1 MLDASN
7 FLQVIR
13 VPEEVTPVLDE
24 SEAKRLASVSP
35 GTRCVLLGIEGIRGS
50 RHVPH
55 RRGRRQRMHFRDV
68 LSTTDDCRFRHSRK
82 ERGRSIMR
90 RLLDLGITR
99 GCTFTVVQGGGQG
112 PVLIEVRGTRIALGH
127 HMACRILV
135 REVP

>member
-1 MLDASN
+1 M
-7 FLQVIR
+7 
-13 VPEEVTPVLDE
+13 PEEVTPVLDE

-68 LSTTDDCRFRHSRK
+68 LSATDDCRFRHSRK

-99 GCTFTVVQGGGQG
+99 GCTFMVVQGGGQG